1 MKSYHR
7 LLPTLGLRE
16 GEDFE
21 WSALEY
27 IHSFQA
33 SKLQWQG
40 TKPSRRWSKLLD
52 NCGSVKLL
60 ASLIPVLFRIFL
72 NFLSR
77 FNLCLPQP
85 WYITSSSMVIWGT
98 DFECCFQLWRC
109 LPSPEERYQESMLKW
124 FPGPLL
130 GSYPSA
136 SAYVRCTFNKC
147 LSFSTWSTW
156 RKITSPPSTSR
167 GLAYMVSWGGGG
179 LISTS
184 MRILHTIQRT
194 SSLFSV
200 WGCPIAYRIQVQVWT
215 SMCPGPGWKAANY

>member
-7 LLPTLGLRE
+7 LLPTLALRK

-27 IHSFQA
+27 VHSFQA

-40 TKPSRRWSKLLD
+40 TKTSRRWSKVLD
-52 NCGSVKLL
+52 NCRSVKLL
-60 ASLIPVLFRIFL
+60 ASLIPVLFRIFY
-72 NFLSR
+72 FLSR
-77 FNLCLPQP
+77 FNLCLPQS

-98 DFECCFQLWRC
+98 DFEYYFQLWRC
-109 LPSPEERYQESMLKW
+109 LPSPEEGYQESILKW

-130 GSYPSA
+130 SSYPSA
-136 SAYVRCTFNKC
+136 SAYSRCTVNKC

-167 GLAYMVSWGGGG
+167 GLAYMVSWEGGG
-179 LISTS
+179 L
-184 MRILHTIQRT
+184 MWILHTIQRT
-194 SSLFSV
+194 ASLFSV
-200 WGCPIAYRIQVQVWT
+200 WGCPIAYQIQMRVWT
-215 SMCPGPGWKAANY
+215 SICPGSGWKAANN